1 MRAIGVQAPR
11 HDRIAPRDL
20 EPGLAVGDAADLL
33 PGDALEGRAVGD
45 LDIVERDLT
54 ELDVE
59 ECTFGVLRADGAD
72 LRGLRIRDSTID
84 VLDTP
89 VLRAPRSTWRGV
101 RIAAG
106 RVGSAEL
113 YDCVLDDVRIVGAK
127 LGFVNLRA
135 TTARDVTFED
145 CVIDELD
152 LGSSQLER
160 VAFPGCTIRE
170 VSAPGA
176 RLRDV
181 DLRGADVSAVADA
194 AQLRGV
200 VLSEDQ
206 VVSMASAFARAV
218 GVVVED

>member
-1 MRAIGVQAPR
+1 MRATQAPR
-11 HDRIAPRDL
+11 HTPVTLPGL
-20 EPGLAVGDAADLL
+20 EPGGADHLL
-33 PGDALEGRAVGD
+33 PGDALEGRALGD
-45 LDIVERDLT
+45 LDIAGRDLT

-59 ECTFGVLRADGAD
+59 DCTVGTLAASDAD
-72 LRGLRIRDSTID
+72 LRGLRIRDSTIE
-84 VLDTP
+84 VLDAP

-113 YDCVLDDVRIVGAK
+113 YDSVFDDVRIVGAK

-135 TTARDVTFED
+135 VTMHDVTFED

-152 LGSSQLER
+152 LGGAQLER

-170 VSAPGA
+170 LSAGGA

-181 DLRGADVSAVADA
+181 DLRGASLDGVSDA

-200 VLSEDQ
+200 VLGGDQ
-206 VVSMASAFARAV
+206 VVFLAAAFARAA